1 MTMAGGIISAI
12 LFAGGVGVFGLL
24 VGDGLGLLIGGLVGL
39 VFGAVYGWAIT
50 AVRAYDWGSAGSI
63 VAYVVDHTWSLAN
76 TLVGALFLT
85 GNVVFGN
92 RLDRT
97 FTGRNVVGLQNGV
110 FPGFA
115 TTIGTVQAGT
125 GMGIDDHEAVHVLQ
139 ARIFGP
145 LYIPMVIG
153 NYILATL
160 LPYWLLYHDRTA
172 RPITGL
178 ITYFKRGVYPHTWN
192 EEWAYKVQG
201 TPPL

>member
-1 MTMAGGIISAI
+1 MAGGIISAI
-12 LFAGGVGVFGLL
+12 LLTGVVGGFGLL
-24 VGDGLGLLIGGLVGL
+24 VGGGLGLLIGALVAVG
-39 VFGAVYGWAIT
+39 FAAVYGWAIT
-50 AVRAYDWGSAGSI
+50 AAGVYHWGSPGGV
-63 VAYVVDHTWSLAN
+63 VAFILDHTWSAVN
-76 TLVGALFLT
+76 TLVGALFLA

-92 RLDRT
+92 TLDRT
-97 FTGRNVVGLQNGV
+97 FTRRNVVGLRNGV

-145 LYIPMVIG
+145 LYIPMVVG
-153 NYILATL
+153 NYIIATV

-178 ITYFKRGVYPHTWN
+178 FTYFKRGVYPHTWN

>member
-1 MTMAGGIISAI
+1 MVGGIISAAV
-12 LFAGGVGVFGLL
+12 LASLVAL
-24 VGDGLGLLIGGLVGL
+24 VGALLGGPVGLLIGLAVGL
-39 VFGAVYGWAIT
+39 VLGAVYGWAIT
-50 AVRAYDWGSAGSI
+50 AAKAYDYGSPGGI
-63 VAYVVDHTWSLAN
+63 VAFVVDHSWSALN
-76 TLVGALFLT
+76 TLVGALFLA

-92 RLDRT
+92 RLDKT
-97 FTGRNVVGLQNGV
+97 FTNRNVVGLQRGV

-125 GMGIDDHEAVHVLQ
+125 GMGIDDHEAVHVMQ

-145 LYIPMVIG
+145 MYMPLVIG
-153 NYILATL
+153 NYILATV

>member
-1 MTMAGGIISAI
+1 MVGGIISAI
-12 LFAGGVGVFGLL
+12 LLAGWLAVFGLFAGGPV
-24 VGDGLGLLIGGLVGL
+24 GLLIGAAVGIAL
-39 VFGAVYGWAIT
+39 GATYGWAIS
-50 AVRAYDWGSAGSI
+50 AARAYNYGSPGGIIAF
-63 VAYVVDHTWSLAN
+63 VVDHTWSVVN
-76 TLVGALFLT
+76 TLVGALFLV
-85 GNVVFGN
+85 GNVIFGN
-92 RLDRT
+92 RVDRS
-97 FTGRNVVGLQNGV
+97 FTQRNVLGLRNGV

-125 GMGIDDHEAVHVLQ
+125 SMGIDDHEAVHVMQ

-145 LYIPMVIG
+145 MYMPLVIG
-153 NYILATL
+153 NYILATV

>member
-1 MTMAGGIISAI
+1 MVGGVISAI
-12 LFAGGVGVFGLL
+12 LLTGWVGVFGLL
-24 VGDGLGLLIGGLVGL
+24 VGGTTGLLIGAAVGL
-39 VFGAVYGWAIT
+39 LLGVAYGWAI
-50 AVRAYDWGSAGSI
+50 AAGKAYAYGAGSGV
-63 VAYVVDHTWSLAN
+63 VAFVVDHTWSVLN
-76 TLVGALFLT
+76 TLVGALFLAV
-85 GNVVFGN
+85 NVVFGN
-92 RLDRT
+92 RVDKV
-97 FTGRNVVGLQNGV
+97 FTANRNLVGLRSGV

-125 GMGIDDHEAVHVLQ
+125 NMGIDDHEAVHVLQ

-145 LYIPMVIG
+145 LYLPMVVG
-153 NYILATL
+153 NYVLATV

-192 EEWAYKVQG
+192 EEWAYRVQG

>member
-1 MTMAGGIISAI
+1 MAGGIISAI
-12 LFAGGVGVFGLL
+12 LFTAGVGAFGLL
-24 VGDGLGLLIGGLVGL
+24 VGDGLGLLIGGLIGL
-39 VFGAVYGWAIT
+39 LFGAVYGWAIT
-50 AVRAYDWGSAGSI
+50 AARVYDWGSAGGL
-63 VAYVVDHTWSLAN
+63 VGYLVDHTWSLVN
-76 TLVGALFLT
+76 TLIGALFLA
-85 GNVVFGN
+85 GNLAFGN
-92 RLDRT
+92 RLDRGYT
-97 FTGRNVVGLQNGV
+97 QRNVVGLRDGV

-125 GMGIDDHEAVHVLQ
+125 GMGIDEHEAVHVLQ

-145 LYIPMVIG
+145 LFIPMVIG

-178 ITYFKRGVYPHTWN
+178 FTYFKRGVYPHTWN

>member
-1 MTMAGGIISAI
+1 MAGGIISAI
-12 LFAGGVGVFGLL
+12 VLAGAVGVFGLL
-24 VGDGLGLLIGGLVGL
+24 VGGGLGFLIGALIGLAL
-39 VFGAVYGWAIT
+39 GAVYGWALT
-50 AVRAYDWGSAGSI
+50 TVRAYDFGSAGGI
-63 VAYVVDHTWSLAN
+63 VAYVVDHTWSVLN

-92 RLDRT
+92 KLDRT
-97 FTGRNVVGLQNGV
+97 FSQRSVVGLQNGV

-125 GMGIDDHEAVHVLQ
+125 NMGIDDHEAVHVLQ

-145 LYIPMVIG
+145 LFIPMVIV
-153 NYILATL
+153 NYILATV

-178 ITYFKRGVYPHTWN
+178 FTYFKRGVYPHTWN

>member
-1 MTMAGGIISAI
+1 MAGGIISAI
-12 LFAGGVGVFGLL
+12 LLAGWVAVGGLL
-24 VGDGLGLLIGGLVGL
+24 VGGPIGLLVGL
-39 VFGAVYGWAIT
+39 AIGLALGAAYGWAIT
-50 AVRAYDWGSAGSI
+50 AGKAYDYSSPGGV
-63 VAYVVDHTWSLAN
+63 VAFVVDHSWSVLN
-76 TLVGALFLT
+76 TLVGSLFLA

-92 RLDRT
+92 KLDKA
-97 FTGRNVVGLQNGV
+97 FTQNRNRIGLHNGV

-145 LYIPMVIG
+145 MYMPLVIG
-153 NYILATL
+153 NYILATV

-178 ITYFKRGVYPHTWN
+178 FTYFKRGVYPHTWN

>member
-1 MTMAGGIISAI
+1 MAGGIISAI
-12 LFAGGVGVFGLL
+12 VLAGAVGVFGLL
-24 VGDGLGLLIGGLVGL
+24 VGGGLGFLIGALIGLAL
-39 VFGAVYGWAIT
+39 GAVYGWAIT
-50 AVRAYDWGSAGSI
+50 AVRAYDYGSAGGI
-63 VAYVVDHTWSLAN
+63 VAYVVDHTWSVLN
-76 TLVGALFLT
+76 TLVGALFLA

-92 RLDRT
+92 KLDRT
-97 FTGRNVVGLQNGV
+97 FSQRGVVGLQNGV

-125 GMGIDDHEAVHVLQ
+125 NMGIDDHEAVHVLQ

-145 LYIPMVIG
+145 LFIPMVLV
-153 NYILATL
+153 NYILATV

-178 ITYFKRGVYPHTWN
+178 FTYFKRGVYPHTWN